1 MGYVV
6 LLCVI
11 QETAMTTVRLPDDIE
26 RKLATLSRAK
36 KKSKSELIK
45 EALEQFLH
53 NEGNEKDSYEL
64 GKDYFGQYGS
74 GKGDLSINYKRL
86 LKEKINR

>member
-1 MGYVV
+1 MGYIV

-11 QETAMTTVRLPDDIE
+11 QETAMTTVRLPDDME

>member
-1 MGYVV
+1 
-6 LLCVI
+6 
-11 QETAMTTVRLPDDIE
+11 MTTVRLPDDME

>member
-1 MGYVV
+1 MGYIV

-45 EALEQFLH
+45 EALEQFFH
-53 NEGNEKDSYEL
+53 NEENEKDSYEL

>member
-1 MGYVV
+1 
-6 LLCVI
+6 
-11 QETAMTTVRLPDDIE
+11 MTTVRLPDDIE

>member
-1 MGYVV
+1 
-6 LLCVI
+6 
-11 QETAMTTVRLPDDIE
+11 MTTVRLPDDIE

-45 EALEQFLH
+45 EALEQFFH